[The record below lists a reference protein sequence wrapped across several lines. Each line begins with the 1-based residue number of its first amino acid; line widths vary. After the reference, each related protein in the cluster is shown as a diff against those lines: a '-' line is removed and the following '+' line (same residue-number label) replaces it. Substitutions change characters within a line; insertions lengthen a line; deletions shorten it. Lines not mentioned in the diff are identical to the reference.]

1 MIRDVERSR
10 HGNVVFPKTPLY
22 FVLVLKRIMISEL
35 IEALPKPLLDLDNRQ
50 VMQSLAG
57 KDSAGRYFV
66 KKTDQKM

>member
-1 MIRDVERSR
+1 MIWDVERSQ
-10 HGNVVFPKTPLY
+10 HGTVIFPKTPLS

-57 KDSAGRYFV
+57 QRLRQQVFCQ
-66 KKTDQKM
+66 KTDQKM

>member
-50 VMQSLAG
+50 VM
-57 KDSAGRYFV
+57 
-66 KKTDQKM
+66 